1 MLQCFMFHPFPPAV
15 CCSYSISSICS
26 TCCLLGEVNHLF
38 QITDSV
44 WTCAM
49 PRRPVVIRVDQSHVE
64 VDAFSSCNQ
73 SLIEFRLSRSWLRLE
88 CNQAQNIRQH
98 LNYLNYIH
106 KMTAHDTRH
115 KHSVKLEQS
124 IHVPFILI
132 FRAFCDTV
140 QANSVTSIPTSNW
153 TRFARRMLNLGSK
166 FLSPSWQAPLSRG
179 DWSQQSQHVQKVVS
193 CWLSNGQNHLWHS
206 NEVPWWKHTSRKRSV

>member
-106 KMTAHDTRH
+106 KMTAHGTNAG
-115 KHSVKLEQS
+115 KLEQS

-132 FRAFCDTV
+132 FRHSATLSKLILSPPSQLRTELALLAGC
-140 QANSVTSIPTSNW
+140 W
-153 TRFARRMLNLGSK
+153 TWVA
-166 FLSPSWQAPLSRG
+166 SPSWQAPLAVDIGR
-179 DWSQQSQHVQKVVS
+179 
-193 CWLSNGQNHLWHS
+193 NNR
-206 NEVPWWKHTSRKRSV
+206 NMFRKL